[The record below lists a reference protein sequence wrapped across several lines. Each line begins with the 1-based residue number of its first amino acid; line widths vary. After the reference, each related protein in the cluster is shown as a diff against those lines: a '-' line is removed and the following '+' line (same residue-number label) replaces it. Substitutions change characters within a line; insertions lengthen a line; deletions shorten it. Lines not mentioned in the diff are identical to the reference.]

1 MQYYKPAQGPGD
13 RMSSRKGGSPESLSK
28 EDLEAMSEFRYRL
41 RRFLRFSEEVTHAA
55 GITPL
60 QYQLMLQIRGF
71 PGRSWATVGELA
83 ERLQAAPNGT
93 AALVSR
99 CESAGLVIRKPG
111 EEDRRQ
117 VRVHLTTKGERCLLK
132 LAALHK
138 PEIQSFGWTFVN
150 ASAPP

>member
-1 MQYYKPAQGPGD
+1 
-13 RMSSRKGGSPESLSK
+13 MSSRKGKAPKALSK
-28 EDLEAMSEFRYRL
+28 EDLEEMSEFRYRL

-55 GITPL
+55 GVTPL

-99 CESAGLVIRKPG
+99 CESAGLVMRMPG

-117 VRVHLTTKGERCLLK
+117 VQVHLTAKGEHCLLK

-138 PEIQSFGWTFVN
+138 PEIESFGWAFGKV
-150 ASAPP
+150 S

>member
-1 MQYYKPAQGPGD
+1 
-13 RMSSRKGGSPESLSK
+13 MSPRKGGSPESLSK

-117 VRVHLTTKGERCLLK
+117 VRVHLTAKGEQCLLK

-138 PEIQSFGWTFVN
+138 PEIESFGWTFGN
-150 ASAPP
+150 PTAPP